1 MAGSEPS
8 ALGRPQGLI
17 IRQYR
22 KADREA
28 LAALFYQ
35 IQQEEF
41 PWVDGDTL
49 SLQDFE
55 RATEGER
62 IFVAELDGVPAG
74 FCSVWEPDSF
84 VHNLFVAKGCR
95 RAGVG
100 SALLGAVEELA
111 RRCGCKR
118 LWLVTTNDNT
128 HALAFYQRRGFVLAA
143 LHRDA
148 VTEARRVLKPT
159 IPLVGEGDLPIR
171 DELELEKR
179 L

>member
-17 IRQYR
+17 IRQYC

-28 LAALFYQ
+28 LAALFFQ

-62 IFVAELDGVPAG
+62 IFVAELDGVLAG

-84 VHNLFVAKGCR
+84 VHNLFVAKSCR

-100 SALLGAVEELA
+100 GALLEKAAQEFPLPLTLKCVAENRSALKYYLSHGWKIQQEGYSQDGPYYLMAFD
-111 RRCGCKR
+111 GKR
-118 LWLVTTNDNT
+118 
-128 HALAFYQRRGFVLAA
+128 
-143 LHRDA
+143 
-148 VTEARRVLKPT
+148 
-159 IPLVGEGDLPIR
+159 
-171 DELELEKR
+171 
-179 L
+179 

>member
-8 ALGRPQGLI
+8 VLGRPQGLT

-22 KADREA
+22 KADQEA

-35 IQQEEF
+35 IQREEF

-62 IFVAELDGVPAG
+62 IFVAELDGALAG

-100 SALLGAVEELA
+100 SALLERAAQEFPLPLTLKCVAEN
-111 RRCGCKR
+111 RP
-118 LWLVTTNDNT
+118 
-128 HALAFYQRRGFVLAA
+128 ALKYYLSHGWKIQQEGYSQDGPYYLMAFDG
-143 LHRDA
+143 
-148 VTEARRVLKPT
+148 K
-159 IPLVGEGDLPIR
+159 G
-171 DELELEKR
+171 
-179 L
+179 